1 MNTNCLNLIVSHINQ
16 NMNNKCIYQT
26 ITYNTESNNSTHL
39 ITKSWGCINQTMV
52 YNTEPNICIDVQT
65 KLCGCVNQTTVSK
78 TEPNGCINVNTNPVF
93 KK

>member
-1 MNTNCLNLIVSHINQ
+1 M
-16 NMNNKCIYQT
+16 
-26 ITYNTESNNSTHL
+26 
-39 ITKSWGCINQTMV
+39 ITKPCGCINQTMV

-93 KK
+93 KKQ